1 MKNSVIGNYKNNG
14 EINLE
19 QIILEYMPYLYKIIC
34 NSNTINLNKEDIEEL
49 LYETFFIVWNNSHKL
64 EEDKPLLPYLVGII
78 KNLIK
83 KKYRDFKISV
93 DIENY
98 DNILISA
105 DDIDSALEEIEINKI
120 LQEELNKF
128 SVNDREIFELFY
140 YHNKKT
146 KDIAHILKTKDT
158 NIRSHLHRMR
168 KILCKRLEGRGY
180 GKI

>member
-1 MKNSVIGNYKNNG
+1 MKNNVIGNYKING

-19 QIILEYMPYLYKIIC
+19 QIISDYMPYLYKITC
-34 NSNTINLNKEDIEEL
+34 NSIITNYNREDIEEI
-49 LYETFFIVWNNSHKL
+49 LYETFFIMWNNSHRL
-64 EEDKPLLPYLVGII
+64 EEDKPLLPYLVGIL

-83 KKYRDFKISV
+83 RKYRNFKIDV

-105 DDIDSALEEIEINKI
+105 DDIDTALEEIEINKI
-120 LQEELNKF
+120 LHEELNKF
-128 SVNDREIFELFY
+128 SKKDKEIFELFY

-146 KDIAHILKTKDT
+146 KDIAQILKTKDS
-158 NIRSHLHRMR
+158 NIRSHLHRMK

-180 GKI
+180 GRI